1 MLTQKIGQYRVID
14 RLGAGGMGRVYR
26 ALDESLGREVA
37 LKVIDAP
44 TENAAARLRSEAA
57 ALARLSHPG
66 IATVHEL
73 IEDDGRLV
81 MVMELVRGRTL
92 HQILEQNGV
101 FAPRHAADLCMQ
113 TLAVLEHAHAAGIVH
128 RDLKPGNLMFTDA
141 AAIKIMDFGIAR
153 LDDSV
158 GLTNAGAMIGTPAY
172 MAPEQVLGHPI
183 DARTDLYAMGVV
195 FFRLITGTL
204 PFKGETPFEMTQSQV
219 NDTPLKATAVR
230 ADLPA
235 WVDGILTRAL
245 SKQPADRF
253 QSAQEFQSALAAAIA
268 TKDDAPQ
275 SVATSAVE
283 VTEVM
288 KRPEVLPAAVAVSAR
303 KHPAKASHPKRS
315 SAMWRTAAAVVI
327 LGAGIWL
334 IPSGASAPEA
344 DQIQTPTSVEPP
356 SAPAQLAAAEVPVAK
371 IPIALPVRTAPTPT
385 PAPAAA
391 NATAIPA
398 RAPASFNE
406 VKLLDVNGSRT
417 STSDVVLLLSDTDV
431 SVRPRVDSVA
441 PTVLSYRG
449 IVKATYSQ
457 GREPKW
463 DANLSAPAGKID
475 VPGIGILSRSRHWLV
490 LQGTDR
496 YVILRLDGMDRANV
510 MHVFEERAGIPVD
523 GRK

>member
-1 MLTQKIGQYRVID
+1 
-14 RLGAGGMGRVYR
+14 
-26 ALDESLGREVA
+26 
-37 LKVIDAP
+37 
-44 TENAAARLRSEAA
+44 
-57 ALARLSHPG
+57 
-66 IATVHEL
+66 
-73 IEDDGRLV
+73 
-81 MVMELVRGRTL
+81 
-92 HQILEQNGV
+92 
-101 FAPRHAADLCMQ
+101 
-113 TLAVLEHAHAAGIVH
+113 
-128 RDLKPGNLMFTDA
+128 
-141 AAIKIMDFGIAR
+141 
-153 LDDSV
+153 
-158 GLTNAGAMIGTPAY
+158 
-172 MAPEQVLGHPI
+172 
-183 DARTDLYAMGVV
+183 
-195 FFRLITGTL
+195 
-204 PFKGETPFEMTQSQV
+204 
-219 NDTPLKATAVR
+219 
-230 ADLPA
+230 
-235 WVDGILTRAL
+235 
-245 SKQPADRF
+245 
-253 QSAQEFQSALAAAIA
+253 
-268 TKDDAPQ
+268 
-275 SVATSAVE
+275 
-283 VTEVM
+283 
-288 KRPEVLPAAVAVSAR
+288 
-303 KHPAKASHPKRS
+303 
-315 SAMWRTAAAVVI
+315 MWRTAAAVVI

-356 SAPAQLAAAEVPVAK
+356 SAPAQLAAAEVPVATK

-490 LQGTDR
+490 LQGADR